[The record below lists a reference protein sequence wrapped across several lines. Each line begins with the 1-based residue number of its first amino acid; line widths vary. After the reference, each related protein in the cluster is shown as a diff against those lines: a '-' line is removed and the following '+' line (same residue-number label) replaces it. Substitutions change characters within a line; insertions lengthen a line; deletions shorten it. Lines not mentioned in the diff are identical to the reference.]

1 MKEKIV
7 TYISQNIAKEMH
19 ICQEKCGIKKTDDTH
34 SLELTYTRFMGP
46 MVEYIKTKVFPL
58 FSC

>member
-34 SLELTYTRFMGP
+34 SY
-46 MVEYIKTKVFPL
+46 
-58 FSC
+58 